1 MIAEQ
6 IKQLMPPE
14 FQERTYIGEFPT
26 DVDSCIVLTEVGGPH
41 GTYFSKDQLDEPYL
55 KVAVRDAIYQRGY
68 ELINICKRA
77 LTSYADAKTLS
88 IILQGDIMYFG
99 RDDKRRNM
107 WQITFKIYSDP
118 TVNSVGTKN

>member
-6 IKQLMPPE
+6 IKQLMPTE
-14 FQERTYIGEFPT
+14 LKAITYIGEMPT

-41 GTYFSKDQLDEPYL
+41 GTYFHKDQIDEPYL
-55 KVAVRDAIYQRGY
+55 KVAVRDPIYQRGY

-77 LTSYADAKTLS
+77 LSSYADAKTLS
-88 IILQGDIMYFG
+88 IILIGDIMYFG
-99 RDDKRRNM
+99 RDDRRRNM

-118 TVNSVGTKN
+118 TVGG